1 MSNTFDI
8 SVTSAIKALYLNTRG
23 VVLKTLSLFLSR
35 KKAAPLPQNI
45 QSILFIRVDRIG
57 DMVLSTPAFQAI
69 KAALPQSRLTVMAS
83 PANAPILKNNQ
94 DVDEV
99 IVYDRSAVLQERI
112 KIITQLRSRHFS
124 LAIDPYTD
132 YELKTA
138 WLAYI
143 SRAAHR
149 VGYSGFGRELFF
161 NCPAPKVEEHRHF
174 IEHTLDLL
182 KGIGIP
188 SENRYPSIDLQ
199 GGEYAWASQWMQEKG
214 FQGKKVIA
222 IHPGAYYETQRWLP
236 AYYAQLICLIREQT
250 QADVILF
257 GGPTDAI
264 VVENILNKVSH
275 PVCVFIQG
283 DIRKFLALL
292 SQCHFLVCNNSG
304 PLHCAVALNIPT
316 ISFMGPTVKEQW
328 MPIGEHHHVLRKD
341 DLPCIGCNLGWCK
354 IKTHDC
360 MRLIEPDDVFKIIF
374 EKMF

>member
-132 YELKTA
+132 YELKA
-138 WLAYI
+138 ARLAYI
-143 SRAAHR
+143 SRAAHG
-149 VGYSGFGRELFF
+149 VGYAAFGRELFF
-161 NCPAPKVEEHRHF
+161 NCPVPKVEGHRHF
-174 IEHTLDLL
+174 IDLTLDLL

-188 SENRYPSIDLQ
+188 SKNRTPVIYLGADEQAWVGQWLQEN
-199 GGEYAWASQWMQEKG
+199 G
-214 FQGKKVIA
+214 FQGKKIVA
-222 IHPGAYYETQRWLP
+222 IHPGAFYETQRWLP
-236 AYYAQLICLIREQT
+236 EHYAELIRLILQQT
-250 QADVILF
+250 PLEVILL
-257 GGPTDAI
+257 GGPSDTI
-264 VVENILNKVSH
+264 VVDDILV
-275 PVCVFIQG
+275 
-283 DIRKFLALL
+283 
-292 SQCHFLVCNNSG
+292 
-304 PLHCAVALNIPT
+304 
-316 ISFMGPTVKEQW
+316 
-328 MPIGEHHHVLRKD
+328 
-341 DLPCIGCNLGWCK
+341 
-354 IKTHDC
+354 
-360 MRLIEPDDVFKIIF
+360 RLIAGIS
-374 EKMF
+374 